1 LLLSGC
7 LLVMRPFVTAL
18 LWAVVQIAGKT
29 VRGVVYG
36 VLGTALG
43 GGVSARL
50 SRHCD
55 SARNINSYLASAR
68 VIWKRP

>member
-1 LLLSGC
+1 METPKAKLERTLGVTVLILLLGGC
-7 LLVMRPFVTAL
+7 LPVMRPFVTAL

-50 SRHCD
+50 SRHCG
-55 SARNINSYLASAR
+55 
-68 VIWKRP
+68 